1 MQQYQLFWK
10 HPKEN
15 ETVKFVF
22 VLSLTLKENNGPQLR
37 RLPQQ
42 KLEFQRELITLRV
55 RVFEYP
61 NVVKFSKEFFHNSQ
75 EF

>member
-1 MQQYQLFWK
+1 MQQYQLYWK
-10 HPKEN
+10 NPKEN

-61 NVVKFSKEFFHNSQ
+61 NVVKFSKEFFRNFQ
-75 EF
+75 EL